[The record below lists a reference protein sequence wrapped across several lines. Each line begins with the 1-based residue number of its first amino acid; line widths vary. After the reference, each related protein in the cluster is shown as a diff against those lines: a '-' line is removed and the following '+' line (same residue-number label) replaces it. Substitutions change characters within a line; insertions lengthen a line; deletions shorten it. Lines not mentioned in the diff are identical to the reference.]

1 MTNSEK
7 KFTKENAVQLLTA
20 KDNKNLA
27 TKVYNVLNSHGK
39 QSLEKNKTYT
49 FKNKKQ
55 TITIEYITSER
66 TAFDVKKFAEAHPK
80 MYKNFMS
87 TNEVVTLN
95 IK

>member
-7 KFTKENAVQLLTA
+7 KFTTENAVQLLQA

-39 QSLEKNKTYT
+39 QSLQKNKTYT
-49 FKNKKQ
+49 YKSKKQ
-55 TITIEYITSER
+55 TITIEYTTSER

-87 TNEVVTLN
+87 TKEMVTLN